1 MNVKPVALGT
11 IDAIGHAV
19 VCNRRGARRNMAEV
33 RRQSKLDARAR
44 PAPRLLYVVA
54 EDWYFLSHRLP
65 MARAA
70 YSAGFEVHV
79 ATNVGEDAEQIR
91 QEGFIVH
98 PVRFV
103 RGRLSPFRTLRTI
116 LALRKVYRTV
126 DPAIV
131 HYVAMQ
137 PTILGIVASFGRRG
151 FASVYAIT
159 GLGHTFIA
167 DTGKARSLR
176 RGIRVLLRV
185 GLNRRRAIGLVQ
197 NPDDREML
205 LEIGVKPEHIA
216 LIPGSGIDADQLRP
230 MPEPDGPV
238 TVAYVGRM
246 LDDKGVRTLMAA
258 HRMLRSSNIACALLL
273 AGTPDPANPASVS
286 QIEVAGWGREP
297 GVTWLGQVADIAM
310 VWRRAHIAVLP
321 SRREG
326 LPKSLLEA
334 AACGRPL
341 IATDVPG
348 CREIVIHDKT
358 GLLVPVDDPQALAAA
373 ILRLVRS
380 SQQRVRFGVAAR
392 RLVDDRFSADII
404 GKATVALYQR
414 LSNG

>member
-1 MNVKPVALGT
+1 M
-11 IDAIGHAV
+11 
-19 VCNRRGARRNMAEV
+19 
-33 RRQSKLDARAR
+33 DARAR

-65 MARAA
+65 MARSARA
-70 YSAGFEVHV
+70 AGFEVHV
-79 ATNVGEDAEQIR
+79 ATNVGDDAEAVGR
-91 QEGFIVH
+91 EGFILH
-98 PVRFV
+98 PVRFR

-131 HYVAMQ
+131 HHVAMQ
-137 PTILGIVASFGRRG
+137 PIALGIVASFGRR
-151 FASVYAIT
+151 FSAVYAIT
-159 GLGHTFIA
+159 GLGHAFIA
-167 DTGKARSLR
+167 ETGKARSLR
-176 RGIRVLLRV
+176 RGIRALLRY
-185 GLNRRRAIGLVQ
+185 GLSRRRAIGLVQ
-197 NPDDREML
+197 NPDDRDML
-205 LEIGVKPEHIA
+205 TELGVKPEKIVLIA
-216 LIPGSGIDADQLRP
+216 GSGIDADRFRP
-230 MPEPDGPV
+230 IPEPDGPV
-238 TVAYVGRM
+238 TVAFVGRM

-258 HRMLRSSNIACALLL
+258 HRMLRASNVPCELLL
-273 AGTPDPANPASVS
+273 AGSPDPANPGSIPPAE
-286 QIEVAGWGREP
+286 IARWGREP
-297 GVTWLGQVADIAM
+297 GVTWLGQVADIAT

-358 GLLVPVDDPQALAAA
+358 GLVVPVDDAHALAAA
-373 ILRLVRS
+373 MQRLIRS

-392 RLVDDRFSADII
+392 RLVAERFSADLV

-414 LSNG
+414 LLNE